1 MLRLMTAALA
11 AGCFAL
17 ASAPASAS
25 PQTLKRSVQNLTQ
38 APLDIALAPA
48 TSAVS
53 IYRNIRDIG
62 DTTAVRIFYP
72 IPGFAWN
79 SMVNIGAGVLR
90 GVTGVMEFVPGLILL
105 PFDADIDPLF
115 DPAEDN
121 AGLVQWE
128 NGIYDVNFGVDYTT
142 AGGG

>member
-1 MLRLMTAALA
+1 LTVALA
-11 AGCFAL
+11 AGCLSL
-17 ASAPASAS
+17 AAAPAGAS
-25 PQTLKRSVQNLTQ
+25 PQTIKRSIQNLTQ
-38 APLDIALAPA
+38 APLDIAASPV

-53 IYRNIRDIG
+53 IYRNITTIG
-62 DTTAVRIFYP
+62 DTTAVRIAYP

-79 SMVNIGAGVLR
+79 TMVNAGAGVLR
-90 GVTGVMEFVPGLILL
+90 GVTGIMEFVPGLILI
-105 PFDADIDPLF
+105 PFEADIDPLF

-128 NGIYDVNFGVDYTT
+128 NGIYDVNFAVDYTT

>member
-1 MLRLMTAALA
+1 VLRMLTVALA
-11 AGCFAL
+11 AGGLAL
-17 ASAPASAS
+17 VSAPAGAS

-48 TSAVS
+48 TSAVT
-53 IYRNIRDIG
+53 IYKNITSIG

>member
-1 MLRLMTAALA
+1 MLRMMSVALA
-11 AGCFAL
+11 AGCLAL
-17 ASAPASAS
+17 SAAPAGAS

-38 APLDIALAPA
+38 APLDIAAAPV
-48 TSAVS
+48 TSVVT
-53 IYRNIRDIG
+53 IYKNMTSIG

-79 SMVNIGAGVLR
+79 TMVNVGAGVLR
-90 GVTGVMEFVPGLILL
+90 GVTGIMEFVPGIILL

-121 AGLVQWE
+121 EGLVNWE
-128 NGIYDVNFGVDYTT
+128 NGIYDVNFAVDYTT
-142 AGGG
+142 AGGA

>member
-1 MLRLMTAALA
+1 MSVALA
-11 AGCFAL
+11 AGCLAL
-17 ASAPASAS
+17 SAAPAGAS

-38 APLDIALAPA
+38 APLDIAAAPV

-53 IYRNIRDIG
+53 IYRNMMSIG

-72 IPGFAWN
+72 IPGVAWN
-79 SMVNIGAGVLR
+79 TMVNVGSGVLR
-90 GVTGVMEFVPGLILL
+90 GVTGIMEFVPGLILL

-121 AGLVQWE
+121 EGLVNWE
-128 NGIYDVNFGVDYTT
+128 NGIYDVNFAVDYTT
-142 AGGG
+142 AGGA